1 MERVFDLQEIR
12 TYNHTISI
20 RAESDEELDA
30 IEGVIGYMI
39 DEGDYESKDDLLD
52 EIEHLGGSY
61 VFIEDMS
68 PNIEFE

>member
-1 MERVFDLQEIR
+1 MERSFDLQEIM

-20 RAESDEELDA
+20 RAESDEKLDA

-39 DEGDYESKDDLLD
+39 DEGDYESKDDLLE

-61 VFIEDMS
+61 EFIEDTCPDIML
-68 PNIEFE
+68 E